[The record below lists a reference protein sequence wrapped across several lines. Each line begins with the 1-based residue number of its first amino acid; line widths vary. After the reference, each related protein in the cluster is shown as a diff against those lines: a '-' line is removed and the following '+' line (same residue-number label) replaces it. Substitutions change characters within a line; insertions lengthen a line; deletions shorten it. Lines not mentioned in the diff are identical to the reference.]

1 MVVKKEW
8 GYKGSTMMQALWLL
22 QLVKG
27 TSQDEATLISEEVK
41 FVALAVLELCLSE
54 CISKQVSQ

>member
-1 MVVKKEW
+1 
-8 GYKGSTMMQALWLL
+8 MMQALWLL

-27 TSQDEATLISEEVK
+27 TSQDEATSISKEIK